1 MPRIRRIRGGAGYG
15 ASHAGAGALDR
26 PSRLLIFARRQR
38 WLIKPA
44 LSAIVLLAAGGYAL
58 HVDHAMRSEQSFAP
72 MRAQLGRVSGLRI
85 DEIVVQGRDM
95 QPEASVLDALGVVRG
110 DALLGFSVEQARRR
124 IDRLAFVEHATVERR
139 LPGTV
144 LVQLV
149 ERRPFAVWQNQ
160 GRFVLI
166 DRHGQVVAQQGM
178 NGKDAEAFSQLPL
191 VVGAGAPAAAG
202 DLIAALDGQ
211 PTVRSHVVAAVR
223 VGQRRWNL
231 TLRSGTDVLLPEG
244 EEVPALARLALLEE
258 HMHLLE
264 RPLVNIDLRL
274 PDRLQLRVRPQPAA
288 DTPGGGQPA
297 LDHVHE
303 SGHGPEPGH
312 GQEPGRQQEP
322 GAPAGATNT
331 RRPA

>member
-166 DRHGQVVAQQGM
+166 DRPDADTAVLEVES
-178 NGKDAEAFSQLPL
+178 GKGVYMRSLARDLA
-191 VVGAGAPAAAG
+191 VGCGTVG
-202 DLIAALDGQ
+202 HIAVL
-211 PTVRSHVVAAVR
+211 RRLR
-223 VGQRRWNL
+223 VGPFTEKQAIPLDKVMRTEDTAPTSPDL
-231 TLRSGTDVLLPEG
+231 LLP
-244 EEVPALARLALLEE
+244 VVTALADIPALALTEAEATGL
-258 HMHLLE
+258 
-264 RPLVNIDLRL
+264 
-274 PDRLQLRVRPQPAA
+274 
-288 DTPGGGQPA
+288 
-297 LDHVHE
+297 
-303 SGHGPEPGH
+303 SH
-312 GQEPGRQQEP
+312 GQAISLVTLMGRIPP
-322 GAPAGATNT
+322 GADPDGGLARAMAGG
-331 RRPA
+331 RVIGLCRLDDGWLKPERLL